1 MINAESIQR
10 RSIKAPMHARVACAR
25 NGPYGLCEAAPLV
38 DYRRARTSTHSSST
52 STSSTHSPAPPT
64 ASANSSG
71 VQTKNQ
77 RLPRGMSS
85 AHPVTPLILTDA
97 LMGAPDLA
105 TRASSS
111 SASAAWSRG
120 RWIKEALAHTASK
133 EADISGSDRR
143 SPSTTGPWAL
153 ARSMKLRF
161 RSTPT
166 PRWPSSA
173 RRARS
178 RPGPQPASSTVAEER
193 SPAAN
198 AAKGPAT
205 AIAPQAAKASG
216 SAEYVAT
223 LAATTSRE
231 MPSTSSGSTRW
242 EFRRH
247 SSRLDA

>member
-1 MINAESIQR
+1 MVVPR
-10 RSIKAPMHARVACAR
+10 RLAIIALPAV
-25 NGPYGLCEAAPLV
+25 GPYGLGTAVPSV
-38 DYRRARTSTHSSST
+38 DYRHARTSTQSSSAN
-52 STSSTHSPAPPT
+52 TSSTHSPTAPT

-71 VQTKNQ
+71 VQTRNQ

-85 AHPVTPLILTDA
+85 AHPVTPLALTDA

-105 TRASSS
+105 TRASSP

-133 EADISGSDRR
+133 EADISGNDRR
-143 SPSTTGPWAL
+143 SPNTTGPWAL

-178 RPGPQPASSTVAEER
+178 RPEPQPASSTVAEER

-205 AIAPQAAKASG
+205 AMALKAANASG

-223 LAATTSRE
+223 LAATTSPE
-231 MPSTSSGSTRW
+231 TPSTSSGSTRW